1 VPLKPFPSPIN
12 IGDVVTKLN
21 NIQNIKTIDDFKV
34 QQESLVQAVENLK
47 VHLTDQDTQINGLNQ
62 QIASGQLQITSIISQ
77 NELLKQQVS
86 TQQTTIDQLKA
97 RLNAIS
103 AAPPPATPIALA
115 DSFRKVVDQIQTQA
129 RLQSASGPAT
139 TIRSMDIEV
148 KGLVNVQDGNTVLVL
163 PTPGSQ
169 LDPNQLSTLRVSFA
183 AIPATGRA
191 APPTVT
197 GVSPGSGPS
206 AGGTSVTVSGSG
218 LTAAGGV
225 RFGGTPAATF
235 SVVSD
240 TQILAVSP
248 PGTGTVDVMVLSASG
263 GASSTSQADQ
273 FAYIPAPAVTAITP
287 NTGPPAGGTTVT
299 MTGARFSG
307 ASAVTFGT
315 AAAGS
320 FSVVSD
326 SQMTAVSP
334 PGTAGAT
341 VDILVTTASGASAPG
356 QASRFTYAGSP
367 TPGTPGTAGGGTATP
382 TATTA
387 RPRG

>member
-1 VPLKPFPSPIN
+1 APL
-12 IGDVVTKLN
+12 
-21 NIQNIKTIDDFKV
+21 
-34 QQESLVQAVENLK
+34 
-47 VHLTDQDTQINGLNQ
+47 
-62 QIASGQLQITSIISQ
+62 
-77 NELLKQQVS
+77 
-86 TQQTTIDQLKA
+86 
-97 RLNAIS
+97 
-103 AAPPPATPIALA
+103 
-115 DSFRKVVDQIQTQA
+115 
-129 RLQSASGPAT
+129 
-139 TIRSMDIEV
+139 
-148 KGLVNVQDGNTVLVL
+148 
-163 PTPGSQ
+163 
-169 LDPNQLSTLRVSFA
+169 
-183 AIPATGRA
+183 
-191 APPTVT
+191 TVT
-197 GVSPGSGPS
+197 GVRPGSGPS

-218 LTAAGGV
+218 ITAAGGV

-287 NTGPPAGGTTVT
+287 NTGPVAGGTTVT

-341 VDILVTTASGASAPG
+341 VDILVTTAGGVSAPG

-367 TPGTPGTAGGGTATP
+367 
-382 TATTA
+382 
-387 RPRG
+387 

>member
-1 VPLKPFPSPIN
+1 N

-62 QIASGQLQITSIISQ
+62 QIASGQLQITSITSQ
-77 NELLKQQVS
+77 DELLEHQVS
-86 TQQTTIDQLKA
+86 NQLATIHQLKA

-225 RFGGTPAATF
+225 R
-235 SVVSD
+235 
-240 TQILAVSP
+240 
-248 PGTGTVDVMVLSASG
+248 
-263 GASSTSQADQ
+263 
-273 FAYIPAPAVTAITP
+273 
-287 NTGPPAGGTTVT
+287 
-299 MTGARFSG
+299 
-307 ASAVTFGT
+307 
-315 AAAGS
+315 
-320 FSVVSD
+320 
-326 SQMTAVSP
+326 
-334 PGTAGAT
+334 
-341 VDILVTTASGASAPG
+341 
-356 QASRFTYAGSP
+356 
-367 TPGTPGTAGGGTATP
+367 
-382 TATTA
+382 
-387 RPRG
+387 